1 MHRLRSGVLAGTV
14 FSAVLAL
21 ALLAPGAA
29 LADPPPAR
37 APLGEATAGACVP
50 GANILCLNNSR
61 FAVSVEWRDFQ
72 GNTGSGKAI
81 PLTADT
87 GYFWFFSNTN
97 IELVVKVLDAAA
109 INGHFWVF
117 YGALSNVEYTI
128 TVTDTATS
136 EQKIYSNPSGAF
148 ASVGDTLAFPS
159 SVGSTPAS
167 ASAPVEAEGSPEL
180 GRSSAEIAPAAST
193 KAKAAACVADATGL
207 CLAAGRFRVEVN
219 WKDFQGKTGRGQA
232 IGLTAD
238 TGYFWFFN
246 SANVELVVKVL
257 DARGVNGNFW
267 AFYGA
272 LSNVEY
278 EVVVIDTETGESRR
292 YKNPSGDF
300 ASAGDT
306 RAFPLEAGT
315 PYPAHTDVGTPL
327 GDAATVSIG
336 PAGGSIT
343 SQDGRLTLTI
353 PSGALSGTVDFAVQ
367 PITSQAPGG
376 RGSAYRLE
384 PEGQTFATPVEI
396 AFHYGTP
403 DLAGTAP
410 EALRVAYQDD
420 QHFWRAMRSATLN
433 QADSVIAVSTR
444 HLSHWSLLSGFQL
457 EPGSATVS
465 VRNTLGLTLVFCQ
478 QIVEDELV
486 TLMQRC
492 EPSEPDLGGSGW
504 AVNGAPGGN
513 GTVGTVAASGNIAAT
528 YTAPNAVPMP
538 DLVAVSVRLDGS
550 LGAVTTLVSNVKII
564 DGWIGTAHFTT
575 CDGHAI
581 SATSEVTWEFLG
593 KLNGVS
599 SYKPTRVESTVAL
612 AGCTIS
618 PSVVSTGNTAGGVLY
633 VDENTTP
640 ATYWGAGIYTYDATR
655 LCPPDSEPVT
665 APLPVA
671 YFGPIDPGDH
681 VQVSADGKTIDGAF
695 GDGCSTVEW
704 TFRR

>member
-1 MHRLRSGVLAGTV
+1 MVGPRLRFLAGTV
-14 FSAVLAL
+14 IFPALALAVLA
-21 ALLAPGAA
+21 PSAA
-29 LADPPPAR
+29 LAGPPPAR
-37 APLGEATAGACVP
+37 APFGEATTGACVP
-50 GANILCLNNSR
+50 GANILCLNSAR
-61 FAVSVEWRDFQ
+61 FSVSVEWKDFS

-87 GYFWFFSNTN
+87 GYFWFFTDTN
-97 IELVVKVLDAAA
+97 VELVVKVLDARV

-117 YGALSNVEYTI
+117 YGALSNVEYRI
-128 TVTDTATS
+128 TVIDTVTL
-136 EQKIYSNPSGAF
+136 EQKTYSNPSGEFGSA
-148 ASVGDTLAFPS
+148 GDTLAFAA
-159 SVGSTPAS
+159 SVGSTPA
-167 ASAPVEAEGSPEL
+167 AAGGPVEAAGPSKVGPSL
-180 GRSSAEIAPAAST
+180 AAIAPAAVSRAT
-193 KAKAAACVADATGL
+193 ACVADATGL
-207 CLAAGRFRVEVN
+207 CLSGGRFRVEVN

-278 EVVVIDTETGESRR
+278 EVIVIDTETGESRR

-343 SQDGRLTLTI
+343 SQDGRLKLTI

-376 RGSAYRLE
+376 HGSAYRLE

-433 QADSVIAVSTR
+433 QADSVIAISTR
-444 HLSHWSLLSGFQL
+444 HLSHWSLVSGFQL
-457 EPGSATVS
+457 EPGEATVS
-465 VRNTLGLTLVFCQ
+465 VGNSLGLALVFCQ
-478 QIVEDELV
+478 QIVEDEFV

-504 AVNGAPGGN
+504 AVNGVPGGN

-528 YTAPNAVPMP
+528 YTAPHAVPTP
-538 DLVAVSVRLDGS
+538 DLVAVSVRLNGS
-550 LGAVTTLVSNVKII
+550 LGGVTTLVSNVKII
-564 DGWIGTAHFTT
+564 DGWIGTAHFAT
-575 CDGHAI
+575 CDRHAI
-581 SATSEVTWEFLG
+581 SATSEVTWELQG
-593 KLNGVS
+593 KHNGVS

-618 PSVVSTGNTAGGVLY
+618 PSVVSTGNTDGGVLY

-640 ATYWGAGIYTYDATR
+640 ATYWGVGIYTYPATR
-655 LCPPDSEPVT
+655 LCPPEEPAT
-665 APLPVA
+665 APLPVT
-671 YFGPIDPGDH
+671 YFGPIAPGDH

-695 GDGCSTVEW
+695 GDGCSTVDW
-704 TFRR
+704 IFRR